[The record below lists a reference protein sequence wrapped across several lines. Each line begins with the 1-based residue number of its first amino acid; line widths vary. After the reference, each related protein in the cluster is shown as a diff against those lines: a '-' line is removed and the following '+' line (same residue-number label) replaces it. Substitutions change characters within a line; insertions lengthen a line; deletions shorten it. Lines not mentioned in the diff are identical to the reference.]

1 VLRTKV
7 FTVICLCVFQVSRIY
22 ASVALIN
29 VLRLAIG
36 AHFAKLMEF
45 GPETLVACRRMQN
58 FLLLPEIEPRPT
70 RKLHEEGSRSSVGGS
85 KSRSKSRIMPSSN
98 GVKGG
103 CSTLHG
109 TIGGDENDDVSSPLV
124 VLEHANFGR
133 PVDSLANSHSSNDS
147 RGRSNE
153 SGSRSSTDK
162 NWNLALVDINLT
174 VSPGEVCVVC
184 GPVGCGKSTLLNG
197 MLGEVDCIGGRCSLE
212 GSQVAYS
219 PQEAWILTGT
229 LQDNILFGSPLD
241 AHRLSRV
248 LNVCCLEAD
257 VAQLPNGLET
267 EIGEKGVNLSGGQKA
282 RVSLVRLV

>member
-1 VLRTKV
+1 VNTL
-7 FTVICLCVFQVSRIY
+7 QVSRIY

-58 FLLLPEIEPRPT
+58 FLLMPEIEPRPT
-70 RKLHEEGSRSSVGGS
+70 TKLTDCSSSKRSIRRSKRSIRRSSSPTSNVNVV
-85 KSRSKSRIMPSSN
+85 PAVN
-98 GVKGG
+98 GVKDKG
-103 CSTLHG
+103 STLQG
-109 TIGGDENDDVSSPLV
+109 TIGDESDDANGSANSSLV
-124 VLEHANFGR
+124 VLDNASFGR
-133 PVDSLANSHSSNDS
+133 PVDPLAHNSNSSS
-147 RGRSNE
+147 
-153 SGSRSSTDK
+153 SSTK
-162 NWNLALVDINLT
+162 KTWNLALAEVSLT

-197 MLGEVDCIGGRCSLE
+197 LLGEIACIGGKCSLE

-241 AHRLSRV
+241 AQRLSRV
-248 LNVCCLEAD
+248 LAVCCLEAD

-282 RVSLVRLV
+282 RVSLVRLSK